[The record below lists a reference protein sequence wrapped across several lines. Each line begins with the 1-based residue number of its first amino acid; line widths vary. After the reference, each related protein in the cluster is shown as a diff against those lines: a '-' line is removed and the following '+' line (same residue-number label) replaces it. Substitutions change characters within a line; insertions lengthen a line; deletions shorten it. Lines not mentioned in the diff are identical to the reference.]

1 MINNR
6 NSQRNNLRN
15 NCSDSSG
22 FALLAVIGVM
32 AIVMALTLSLAQ
44 VNLSNV
50 KATMWDSRNQQAAY
64 LLDSGLRYAALSIAS
79 PRIQVAS
86 NAIPK
91 QKLVYKNPIA
101 PVRLTIENEAG
112 RIDLANSDTEL
123 LASALRSVGV
133 SESDLDGIQESLR
146 RGIQG
151 LTFSEATP
159 SSVTRLKVRD
169 VWSVLRALP
178 IDSDMLWQV
187 ATIGNAETG
196 VNPALASPAV
206 LALVP
211 GLSSAQQQ
219 HILASRDNE
228 SRGKRK
234 ESLIGLN
241 RLLAETF
248 ENKFFTGRVSSDYRI
263 KAAVVVAG
271 HEYSKTWIV
280 KMVNQASQLFEITAQ
295 W

>member
-6 NSQRNNLRN
+6 NSQRNNWRN

-123 LASALRSVGV
+123 L
-133 SESDLDGIQESLR
+133 
-146 RGIQG
+146 
-151 LTFSEATP
+151 
-159 SSVTRLKVRD
+159 
-169 VWSVLRALP
+169 
-178 IDSDMLWQV
+178 
-187 ATIGNAETG
+187 
-196 VNPALASPAV
+196 
-206 LALVP
+206 
-211 GLSSAQQQ
+211 
-219 HILASRDNE
+219 
-228 SRGKRK
+228 
-234 ESLIGLN
+234 
-241 RLLAETF
+241 
-248 ENKFFTGRVSSDYRI
+248 
-263 KAAVVVAG
+263 
-271 HEYSKTWIV
+271 
-280 KMVNQASQLFEITAQ
+280 
-295 W
+295 